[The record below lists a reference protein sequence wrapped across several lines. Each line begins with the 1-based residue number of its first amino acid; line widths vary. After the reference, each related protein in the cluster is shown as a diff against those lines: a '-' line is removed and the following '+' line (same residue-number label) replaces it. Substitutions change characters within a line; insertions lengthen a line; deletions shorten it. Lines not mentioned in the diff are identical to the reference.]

1 MEEYPLQYARG
12 EIVRREE
19 INYDAFNRLV
29 RYVGPDRYL
38 NGKIAEIQNPFLI
51 NGSGVHCSVDGIGPF
66 LFQVDDLRWVD
77 TRPIGFANYDLAA
90 LLAIENSAAII

>member
-1 MEEYPLQYARG
+1 MESPHQQYARG

-19 INYDAFNRLV
+19 INYDSYQRLV
-29 RYVGPDRYL
+29 EYAGPDRYL
-38 NGKIAEIQNPFLI
+38 YGKIAEIQNPFLI
-51 NGSGVHCSVDGIGPF
+51 NGSGVHCSIDGVGPF

-90 LLAIENSAAII
+90 LLAIENLAAII